1 MKAISLIVTKAEP
14 GTKSDNIRG
23 IISNLRDSVAGMGPR
38 KKDKFQSVLD
48 ELLASGRIYFI
59 ERPRTRNQNT
69 LDSPIL
75 QQIYDSSSFWERD
88 VTNIVDMSQVNF
100 SVSGDILNKLR
111 DKDNELFKI
120 EFQNF
125 LDFMEDRCQNIFI
138 KNSFSL
144 MNVVKTLERDAETS
158 SESREFL
165 GEMQELNK

>member
-1 MKAISLIVTKAEP
+1 MVVTKAEP
-14 GTKSDNIRG
+14 GTKSENIKG
-23 IISNLRDSVAGMGPR
+23 IISNLRDSVAGMGP
-38 KKDKFQSVLD
+38 KKKERFQSVVD

-75 QQIYDSSSFWERD
+75 QQIYDSSSFWERK
-88 VTNIVDMSQVNF
+88 VKNIVDMSQINF
-100 SVSGDILNKLR
+100 SVSGEVLNQLR
-111 DKDNELFKI
+111 DKDNEMFKI

-125 LDFMEDRCQNIFI
+125 LDFMETRCKNIFL

-144 MNVVKTLERDAETS
+144 MNIVKTLERDAVTS